1 MMMILCYQLHQIH
14 IGAEGGITPPIQA
27 REQIF
32 KMILLKFRRGYQM
45 TMGKGRVPIKRY
57 QREYYYVCDLGGRG
71 GRLRPT
77 KITFSKNNKTIG
89 AESADTS
96 GAELW

>member
-1 MMMILCYQLHQIH
+1 
-14 IGAEGGITPPIQA
+14 
-27 REQIF
+27 
-32 KMILLKFRRGYQM
+32 M

-71 GRLRPT
+71 RGGRLTQT
-77 KITFSKNNKTIG
+77 KITFSKNNKTNR

-96 GAELW
+96 VYTSTEGKSSGSATME